1 MVMVYKLMADRF
13 VGYFFLRV
21 KMDLQTIGSLL
32 VRHGLTVAGGV
43 LVQRGYIDSASVD
56 TIVGAGMIVLGVL
69 LSVLNKRA
77 K

>member
-1 MVMVYKLMADRF
+1 
-13 VGYFFLRV
+13 
-21 KMDLQTIGSLL
+21 MDLQTIGSLL